1 MSPQRPAVTPKDF
14 PKKDANELY
23 LRLIGKSEATTPT
36 GLVIVNDDS
45 SYASGCN
52 NQKNNNRYGH
62 IKVDGTDD
70 FVETEN
76 KSFKRVLTSFSDI

>member
-1 MSPQRPAVTPKDF
+1 VRRTPKNLSIDLTSEGDKMSPQRPAVTPKDF

-52 NQKNNNRYGH
+52 N
-62 IKVDGTDD
+62 
-70 FVETEN
+70 
-76 KSFKRVLTSFSDI
+76 

>member
-52 NQKNNNRYGH
+52 N
-62 IKVDGTDD
+62 
-70 FVETEN
+70 
-76 KSFKRVLTSFSDI
+76 